1 MLATAG
7 AAFGAGVISAMS
19 RLTDWEARL
28 NAYIERVA
36 GDDYAYG
43 RHDCGLF
50 CAGAV
55 QAMTGDD
62 PAEVFRGAYDDVVSA
77 AQALRDKG
85 AGTLVATVASLF
97 DEKPPAFAQR
107 GDIVWNG
114 AAIGICF
121 GPVALFVSDGGLT
134 RVARSEWERAF
145 SV

>member
-1 MLATAG
+1 MDA
-7 AAFGAGVISAMS
+7 AAFGAGAISV
-19 RLTDWEARL
+19 RNDDWEACL
-28 NAYIERVA
+28 NAYVEAVA

-43 RHDCGLF
+43 VHDCGLF

-55 QAMTGDD
+55 EAMTGVDH
-62 PAEVFRGAYDDVVSA
+62 AAAFRGAYDDAVSA
-77 AQALRDKG
+77 AKVLRAKG
-85 AGTLVATVASLF
+85 KGTLIATVASLF

-114 AAIGICF
+114 EAIGICF

-134 RVARSEWERAF
+134 RVARAEWERTF

>member
-1 MLATAG
+1 
-7 AAFGAGVISAMS
+7 
-19 RLTDWEARL
+19 L
-28 NAYIERVA
+28 NAYVEAVA
-36 GDDYAYG
+36 GVDYAYG

-55 QAMTGDD
+55 EAMTGDD
-62 PAEVFRGAYDDVVSA
+62 PAAAFRGAYEDATGA
-77 AQALRDKG
+77 AKVLRDKG
-85 AGTLVATVASLF
+85 AGTLVGTVASLF

-114 AAIGICF
+114 EAIGLCF